1 MAKNTM
7 IMSMNIQI
15 LKTKITSNYNNRSNT
30 VKEKLRFFA
39 LQQMMVYAQI
49 LQQIQIWWLSKWNQ
63 EVGTEVV
70 NWWQHM

>member
-1 MAKNTM
+1 M

-49 LQQIQIWWLSKWNQ
+49 LQQIQI
-63 EVGTEVV
+63 
-70 NWWQHM
+70 